1 MADTIIMPK
10 LGMTMTEGTVTKWL
24 KNEGDAVAVGDE
36 LFEVETEKLTNI
48 IESTAEGV
56 LLKITVQE
64 GETVECFAPV
74 AYVGQPGESVGDPV
88 VSTAKASQPA
98 TPKNP
103 AVAGAVVAVAAAATA
118 GGRIIAS
125 PAAKKLAR
133 ENGVDLSQVTAAN
146 PKKRIA
152 LADVRTF
159 LAKPTARASGL
170 AQKIAADMGVNLA
183 DVHAPASGRVMAAD
197 VLAYGAS
204 GAAQTEERQAM
215 SGMRKVIAKRMRES
229 RDISPDVTYNISV
242 DMSAMKAAKADFAA
256 SGLKVSYTDLIVK
269 VVAKLLLEFPLLNCS
284 VDGENIIMKRYANIG
299 VAVALPDGLL
309 VPVVKDAHIK
319 GLAAISAEVKALAA
333 SARDGTLSP
342 DDMTGGTFTITN
354 LGMFGI
360 ESFTP
365 IINQPEVAILG
376 VNAMQD
382 SVVVVDG
389 EVTVRPV
396 MTFSL
401 VADHRVVD
409 GAVAA
414 GFLGRLRQIL
424 EKPATLLL

>member
-1 MADTIIMPK
+1 MAETIVMPK

-24 KNEGDAVAVGDE
+24 KKEGDAVAVGDE

-48 IESTAEGV
+48 IESTAEGI
-56 LLKITVQE
+56 LLKIAVQE
-64 GETVECFAPV
+64 GETVECFVPV
-74 AYVGQPGESVGDPV
+74 AYIGQPGESFGEASAP
-88 VSTAKASQPA
+88 TATASQPPQ
-98 TPKNP
+98 TPAA
-103 AVAGAVVAVAAAATA
+103 AVAAVAAAAS

-125 PAAKKLAR
+125 PAARKLAR
-133 ENGVDLSQVTAAN
+133 ENGVDLSQVTAAT
-146 PKKRIA
+146 PGKRIA
-152 LADVRTF
+152 LADVRVF
-159 LAKPTARASGL
+159 LAKPTVKASGL
-170 AQKIAADMGVNLA
+170 AQKIAGDMGVNLA
-183 DVHAPASGRVMAAD
+183 DVPAPALGRVMAAD
-197 VLAYGAS
+197 VLAY
-204 GAAQTEERQAM
+204 AAPGVAALPEERQAM

-242 DMSAMKAAKADFAA
+242 DMTAMKAAKEDFST
-256 SGLKVSYTDLIVK
+256 SGIKVSYTDLIVK
-269 VVAKLLLEFPLLNCS
+269 VVAKLLMEFPLLNCS
-284 VDGENIIMKRYANIG
+284 VDGESIVMKRYANIG

-309 VPVVKDAHIK
+309 VPVVKNAHIK
-319 GLAAISAEVKALAA
+319 GLAAVSAEIKAFAA

-354 LGMFGI
+354 LGMYGI

-376 VNAMQD
+376 VNTMKD

-389 EVTVRPV
+389 EITVRPV

-401 VADHRVVD
+401 VADHRAVD